1 MAFFMSIELSPE
13 EQAIIR
19 RRQRLA
25 IAIHHWKG
33 SVSDQALGLAIEK
46 KNLSNPLSIRR
57 EKRKQKKKVNKM
69 MKALDM
75 RFIF

>member
-1 MAFFMSIELSPE
+1 MSIELSPE
-13 EQAIIR
+13 EQATVR

-46 KNLSNPLSIRR
+46 KNLSNPLSIKR
-57 EKRKQKKKVNKM
+57 EKRKQKKKTNKM
-69 MKALDM
+69 MKALDTG
-75 RFIF
+75 FIF